1 MNSSWFWRAWS
12 EEKWGFRH
20 QVGTEAGTLYRALTT
35 LLKMLW
41 HFLSL
46 SLSPQ
51 VIHTTRDSCA
61 STNSPRKSVYRI
73 LPLLKI
79 ASPPLLKCRQAVS
92 LSALT
97 MRSSAGSFQFSRDS
111 TGLKSANNP
120 MRPNP
125 LSFSFHISPCF
136 EWRRGQR
143 FDLLPT
149 GHCGMDLP
157 AAHPSSTPLPP

>member
-1 MNSSWFWRAWS
+1 MLEHLLGKFRFKEFYKAVNSSWFWRAWS

-79 ASPPLLKCRQAVS
+79 ASPPLLKCRQAAS
-92 LSALT
+92 LSTLT

-125 LSFSFHISPCF
+125 LSFSFHISPRF
-136 EWRRGQR
+136 EW
-143 FDLLPT
+143 
-149 GHCGMDLP
+149 
-157 AAHPSSTPLPP
+157 